1 MHLWDR
7 VMLSR
12 FFTWM
17 TFSRTCLGVSLF
29 LLFFFCSSIWS
40 FPVYAGDQK
49 LAKTNVGAKR
59 YRTRVENFQELS
71 ETYSPSRSEGIWA
84 VRGKHNK
91 FTVLAEAGAT
101 MAVFAYVGHGV
112 NIGGFIDR
120 DKMVDLSYFNA
131 KFSGQASRQSISLLS
146 SRLRWVLGDSFNLGL
161 GAGVRQLQF
170 GKSAEIDH
178 RGVIY
183 RGTGSSALIGGTLGN
198 RWQWGHTSF
207 GCDWLGVDLPVYSW
221 GIRGSQID
229 ELSVQNDAV
238 NQAISDEVARYVKKI
253 NLSLFKVQ
261 FGWSF

>member
-1 MHLWDR
+1 MHQWDR

-17 TFSRTCLGVSLF
+17 TVSRACLGF
-29 LLFFFCSSIWS
+29 LLFFFCSSILS
-40 FPVYAGDQK
+40 LPVYAGEQT
-49 LAKTNVGAKR
+49 LAKSNVGAKR
-59 YRTRVENFQELS
+59 YRTRVENFQELN
-71 ETYSPSRSEGIWA
+71 ETYSPSRSEDIWA

-91 FTVLAEAGAT
+91 FTVLAETGAT

-112 NIGGFIDR
+112 NIGRFIDR
-120 DKMVDLSYFNA
+120 DKMVELSYFNA

-146 SRLRWVLGDSFNLGL
+146 SRLRWFLGNSFNLGL
-161 GAGVRQLQF
+161 GAGVRHLEF
-170 GKSAEIDH
+170 GRSTEIDQT
-178 RGVIY
+178 GVIY

-221 GIRGSQID
+221 DVRGTQID
-229 ELSVQNDAV
+229 ELGKQKDAV
-238 NQAISDEVARYVKKI
+238 SQGISDEVARYVKKI

-261 FGWSF
+261 LGWSF